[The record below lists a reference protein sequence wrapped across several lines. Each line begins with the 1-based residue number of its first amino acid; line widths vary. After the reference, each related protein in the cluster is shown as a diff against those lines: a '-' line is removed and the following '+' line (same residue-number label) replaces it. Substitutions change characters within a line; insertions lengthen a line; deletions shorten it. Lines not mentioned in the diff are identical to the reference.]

1 MLVSHFQRL
10 ELDGETAGSA
20 LVMRGAVDRLTPILT
35 TAVAIGLLF
44 LPFVVLGDRA
54 GYELLRPM
62 AVVVL
67 GGVATSTL
75 LSLFIVPT
83 LYPLFTS
90 SPEPGTSSEPIGDQP
105 AFEPTPG

>member
-1 MLVSHFQRL
+1 MNVPTLTGRVVRL
-10 ELDGETAGSA
+10 EA
-20 LVMRGAVDRLTPILT
+20 LHERHR
-35 TAVAIGLLF
+35 
-44 LPFVVLGDRA
+44 
-54 GYELLRPM
+54 ELLRPM

-67 GGVATSTL
+67 GGIATSTL